1 VLPRCY
7 AHSPEQEKISTQL
20 ACLEMLRAGVTT
32 FIEAGTIRFL
42 DEAVEGVKSLGN
54 RGRVGIWVE
63 GRVYDDSSDQSTLNS
78 EAILALE
85 AEISRF
91 PGSDTELV
99 SAWPILIGH
108 ATNSDEVWKAAKSL
122 SDEYGLGVAAHM
134 SPYKE
139 DPDWFLNAYN
149 RRPIEHLAD
158 IGVLGSNVS
167 LTHVAHI
174 DERDLA
180 ILAATGT
187 NVVCCPLAA
196 LKGGFGVTSVGRF
209 PEMAAAGINTLLGT
223 DGYDIDMLHSAHLM
237 SALFKDTH
245 LDPRVFS
252 AYETLEM
259 VTVNAAAAMGM
270 AGEIGSLEAGMKAD
284 FVCHDTRRSEWH
296 PIVSLVNQLI
306 WTADGRG
313 VHSVWVDGVR
323 VVDNYRATRID
334 EDVLLMQVQIAAE
347 EVNRKSGLPFMSPWP
362 IS

>member
-1 VLPRCY
+1 
-7 AHSPEQEKISTQL
+7 
-20 ACLEMLRAGVTT
+20 MLRAGVTT

-63 GRVYDDSSDQSTLNS
+63 GRAYDDSSDQSTLNS

-91 PGSDTELV
+91 PGSDTERV

-122 SDEYGLGVAAHM
+122 SDEYGLGFAAHM

-174 DERDLA
+174 DERELA

-187 NVVCCPLAA
+187 NVVCCPLVA

-245 LDPRVFS
+245 LDPRGFS

-259 VTVNAAAAMGM
+259 VTVNVAAAMGM